1 MSKNKNYN
9 NATVNVEKSEE
20 EDVTMA
26 QTAEKTALTTTD
38 QGGEEMA
45 PKKGVIE
52 KGKELLSNGVGFVK
66 KNGKV
71 ILVTAG
77 VTAAAV
83 VGGLFM
89 YGKNKVNQEDSDDDD
104 VIDSYY
110 EDDDLDD
117 ETLDT
122 EVDSEI

>member
-1 MSKNKNYN
+1 MSKHN
-9 NATVNVEKSEE
+9 NNNVTVNTEKSAQEE
-20 EDVTMA
+20 TTMA
-26 QTAEKTALTTTD
+26 QTAEIAELTTTD

-45 PKKGVIE
+45 PKKGAIE
-52 KGKELLSNGVGFVK
+52 KGKELLSNGVDFVK

-77 VTAAAV
+77 ITAATV
-83 VGGLFM
+83 IGGLFM

-104 VIDSYY
+104 VIDGYY